1 MSLIIF
7 FLSENRD
14 ENTLVRGDIFF
25 RSEVAEDWEVGGMFR
40 EFIRIR
46 VKRFVLLVSTISD
59 TSVEIFVL
67 LSCTGFLSITTD
79 IFTFTKIL
87 NVNCTS

>member
-25 RSEVAEDWEVGGMFR
+25 RSEVAKDWEVGGMFR

-59 TSVEIFVL
+59 ASVEIFAV
-67 LSCTGFLSITTD
+67 LSCRGFLFNITTD
-79 IFTFTKIL
+79 RFTKL
-87 NVNCTS
+87 SYVNCTS